1 MVTKKFTI
9 LHSNDIHGDFLAE
22 IQGQQGKLIG
32 GLSLLSGYI
41 NKVRQEEENVFYVI
55 SGDMVQGSLIDTEYK
70 GISTIEI
77 MNYLSPD
84 VVALGNHEFDYGL
97 PHLLFLEKMANFPI
111 VNANL
116 YIKQYNKRLMQS
128 HLILKKA
135 GFDVLFTGIITEK
148 VMDSLKQDELISSF
162 VSLEE
167 ASKEIE
173 KICNAYKNDDI
184 DLTIILTHIGFDSDL
199 ELAKL
204 INPGAGVDLIIG
216 GHSHTILKE
225 PAKVNNI
232 LVVQAG
238 VGSDHIGRLDIE
250 VDDGTNS
257 IIKYTW
263 RLIPIDNNLA
273 EPDVKLQKF
282 ISHFQEEV
290 DNKYNA
296 IIGKLAVALTHPKRE
311 VETSLGNLVAD
322 AFAER
327 AQCDVALVGSGSI
340 RSKEIGPVIT
350 LKDLCTCFPYDDS
363 LSRYSVS
370 GLGLK
375 TIFSHI
381 MRPENLNSEGECY
394 QVNSGVRVIY
404 DITSRQFLSLK
415 INEVEVAKDGIYT
428 ICLQGY
434 HFKNSLTNLNLSQEQ
449 LTAVYKAKL
458 ISTSAQDVLVEYIR
472 NNQNLKRQV
481 EGRLTYLK
489 NP

>member
-1 MVTKKFTI
+1 
-9 LHSNDIHGDFLAE
+9 
-22 IQGQQGKLIG
+22 
-32 GLSLLSGYI
+32 
-41 NKVRQEEENVFYVI
+41 
-55 SGDMVQGSLIDTEYK
+55 
-70 GISTIEI
+70 
-77 MNYLSPD
+77 
-84 VVALGNHEFDYGL
+84 
-97 PHLLFLEKMANFPI
+97 
-111 VNANL
+111 
-116 YIKQYNKRLMQS
+116 
-128 HLILKKA
+128 
-135 GFDVLFTGIITEK
+135 
-148 VMDSLKQDELISSF
+148 
-162 VSLEE
+162 
-167 ASKEIE
+167 
-173 KICNAYKNDDI
+173 
-184 DLTIILTHIGFDSDL
+184 L

-375 TIFSHI
+375 TIFCHI